1 MLFARP
7 AATCSYAGDAIC
19 INRSGLSICRQRH
32 LHDLQRLVHMQAMPK
47 LLRMGPQIWSL
58 KTSALCP
65 LFWRFFMLYSFVQQ
79 GKSPNSHCFFTDL
92 ESLKHF
98 QDAAKTKISKWLLL
112 IGWFGEYYDSKG
124 KILSK
129 SLRFFYYF
137 ETPKQA
143 AYLRIFCIACLR
155 IFYIAYLR
163 IFCIAYLLR
172 ILHCMSAVCCILC
185 IFYIEY
191 IVYVLEN
198 WEGFHPYVSLICDT
212 HYCMH
217 KTESACYPLTTPA
230 LCTFLAFL
238 HRDSFHP

>member
-1 MLFARP
+1 
-7 AATCSYAGDAIC
+7 
-19 INRSGLSICRQRH
+19 
-32 LHDLQRLVHMQAMPK
+32 
-47 LLRMGPQIWSL
+47 
-58 KTSALCP
+58 
-65 LFWRFFMLYSFVQQ
+65 MLYSFVQQ

-143 AYLRIFCIACLR
+143 HICAYFALHICCVFCIAYLRIFCIACL
-155 IFYIAYLR
+155 LH
-163 IFCIAYLLR
+163 

-198 WEGFHPYVSLICDT
+198 WEGFHPYGIAYLRYTLLYAQNGISLLSSDNTCT
-212 HYCMH
+212 LHLFSL
-217 KTESACYPLTTPA
+217 SASRFISSIKPMPVTVK
-230 LCTFLAFL
+230 AFCL
-238 HRDSFHP
+238 

>member
-1 MLFARP
+1 M
-7 AATCSYAGDAIC
+7 
-19 INRSGLSICRQRH
+19 CRRCP
-32 LHDLQRLVHMQAMPK
+32 LHDLRRLVHMQATPK
-47 LLRMGPQIWSL
+47 PLRMGPQIWSL

-112 IGWFGEYYDSKG
+112 IGLFGEYYDSKG

-137 ETPKQA
+137 ETLKQA
-143 AYLRIFCIACLR
+143 AYLLHILHCISA
-155 IFYIAYLR
+155 AYFALHICC

-172 ILHCMSAVCCILC
+172 ILYYISAACCIFVFPILDILYMYWKIGKDSTYIC
-185 IFYIEY
+185 I
-191 IVYVLEN
+191 
-198 WEGFHPYVSLICDT
+198 SLICDI

-217 KTESACYPLTTPA
+217 KTESACYPLTIPA
-230 LCTFLAFL
+230 LCTFLPFL
-238 HRDSFHP
+238 RRDSFHP

>member
-1 MLFARP
+1 MMLFARP

-19 INRSGLSICRQRH
+19 INRSSLSICRQRH
-32 LHDLQRLVHMQAMPK
+32 LHDLQRLVHMHAMPK

-143 AYLRIFCIACLR
+143 AYLRIFYIACL
-155 IFYIAYLR
+155 LH
-163 IFCIAYLLR
+163 
-172 ILHCMSAVCCILC
+172 ILHCMSAAYFALHVCCMLHIM
-185 IFYIEY
+185 Y
-191 IVYVLEN
+191 
-198 WEGFHPYVSLICDT
+198 
-212 HYCMH
+212 
-217 KTESACYPLTTPA
+217 
-230 LCTFLAFL
+230 FLY
-238 HRDSFHP
+238 